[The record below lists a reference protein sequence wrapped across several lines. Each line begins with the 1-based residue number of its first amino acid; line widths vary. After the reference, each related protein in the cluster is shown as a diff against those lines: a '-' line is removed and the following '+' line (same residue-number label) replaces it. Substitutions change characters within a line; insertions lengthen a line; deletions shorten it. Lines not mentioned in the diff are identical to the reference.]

1 MCLII
6 FAYKMRPRYELIL
19 AANRDEFYSRP
30 TATADF
36 WADAPEVFAGRDL
49 AAGGT
54 WLGIT
59 KRGRFAAVTNYRD
72 ALAPIGKKSRG
83 NLSRDFLTGNE
94 ESEDFLQKIR
104 REKDDFSGF
113 NLLVGDFG
121 AANELF
127 CFSNR
132 DATDEIKKLP
142 AGIYGLSNHLLDT
155 SWQKVEKSKTKFAEL
170 LQNSA
175 EINASDLFQILS
187 DRTPAE
193 DCDLPET
200 GIGIGRERIL
210 SPAFIAAGNYG
221 TRSSTVL
228 TIESGGT
235 VNFYEKTH
243 VGTTGEIFNRFTVKK

>member
-6 FAYKMRPRYELIL
+6 FAYKMLPRYELIL

-30 TATADF
+30 TAPADF

-72 ALAPIGKKSRG
+72 PLAPIGKKSRG

-94 ESEDFLQKIR
+94 ESKDFLQKIR
-104 REKDDFSGF
+104 REKDEFSGF

-127 CFSNR
+127 YFSNR
-132 DATDEIKKLP
+132 DANDEIKKLP

-155 SWQKVEKSKTKFAEL
+155 RWRKVEKSKAKFAEF

-175 EINASDLFQILS
+175 EINASGLFQILS
-187 DRTPAE
+187 DRAPAE

-200 GIGIGRERIL
+200 GIGIERERIL

-235 VNFYEKTH
+235 VSFYEKTY
-243 VGTTGEIFNRFTVKK
+243 VGATGEIFNRFTVKK